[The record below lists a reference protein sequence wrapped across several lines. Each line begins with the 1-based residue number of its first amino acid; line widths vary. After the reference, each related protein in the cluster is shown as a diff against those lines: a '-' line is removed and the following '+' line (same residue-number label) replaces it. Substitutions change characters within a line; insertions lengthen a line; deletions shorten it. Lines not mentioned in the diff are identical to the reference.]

1 MKNSIFLICLI
12 LIGKMFL
19 KFFLYIT
26 LISLNL
32 LLALHKTTSQE
43 RITKNKKCLF
53 RPCLNGGLC
62 TLNDDSS
69 FSCKCSSNWMGNFCQ
84 FSKLEEVRVK
94 KLSKTHAIQD
104 NKIIGH
110 NSSVSS
116 YLDQI
121 QDIIL
126 VPYVNVGLNSSSNKL
141 TTRLKKTTQRLAIF

>member
-1 MKNSIFLICLI
+1 M
-12 LIGKMFL
+12 GKMFL

-32 LLALHKTTSQE
+32 LLALHKTSPE
-43 RITKNKKCLF
+43 RITKNNECLF

-94 KLSKTHAIQD
+94 KLRKTHAIHPVV
-104 NKIIGH
+104 IGH
-110 NSSVSS
+110 N
-116 YLDQI
+116 
-121 QDIIL
+121 
-126 VPYVNVGLNSSSNKL
+126 
-141 TTRLKKTTQRLAIF
+141 